1 MLDALKEAAMARVFE
16 ALHADLEQAG
26 RSLAKL
32 KDRPESLAQMD
43 PLTAW
48 RLVHGLQASLEIAQ
62 QTLRAARRSPGMP
75 AGPMRQAVT
84 DVLALVAH
92 VHELLHLHLIPLV
105 ERTYG
110 APPQGTRWRVEPPSE
125 PPAGV

>member
-16 ALHADLEQAG
+16 ALRADLEQAG